1 MYLNLEE
8 IKKLSLPIIDKHNK
22 VLISLKKIKEFG
34 IDKIVFIIDDPETF
48 ILDIDEVSEI
58 TEEILD
64 LINDL
69 IPDGYYLEVSSLG
82 AERELITE
90 EDFKRAIDKYI
101 FISTYQKIESIGKLK
116 EFNGYLKA
124 YDDESV
130 TVDAIIKTRTKEVV
144 IKREQIAK
152 IRLAVNFKESEE
164 NDQ

>member
-8 IKKLSLPIIDKHNK
+8 IKKLSIPVIEKHQK
-22 VLISLKKIKEFG
+22 VLISLKKVKEFG

-48 ILDIDEVSEI
+48 ILDVDEVGEI

-90 EDFKRAIDKYI
+90 EDFRRAIDKYI
-101 FISTYQKIESIGKLK
+101 FVSTYQKLESIGKLK
-116 EFNGYLKA
+116 EFNGYLRA
-124 YDDESV
+124 YDNDTV
-130 TVDAIIKTRTKEVV
+130 TVDAINKTRIKQIV
-144 IKREQIAK
+144 INKEQIAK

>member
-8 IKKLSLPIIDKHNK
+8 IKKLSLPIIEKHNK
-22 VLISLKKIKEFG
+22 ILISLKKIKEFG

-82 AERELITE
+82 AERELISE

-101 FISTYQKIESIGKLK
+101 FVSTYQKIESIGKQK

-124 YDDESV
+124 YDNDTV
-130 TVDAIIKTRTKEVV
+130 TVEAIIKTRTKEVV